1 MQKLIFHP
9 KWDKTISIKDRKLIE
24 LCFAEAAVM
33 ENQQIEF
40 TPLWH
45 ARNHKQELLVTAIVH
60 NTSKQPFSF
69 HERKISYHDR
79 AGKAAEHQFSIK
91 SLIIEPHTSMPWT
104 FIFPLNTIIKGPLHE
119 NGKLEI

>member
-9 KWDKTISIKDRKLIE
+9 KWDKTISMKDRKLIE
-24 LCFAEAAVM
+24 SRFAEAAVI

-40 TPLWH
+40 TPLWQ
-45 ARNHKQELLVTAIVH
+45 ARNHKQELLITAIVH

-69 HERKISYHDR
+69 HERKISYYDKE
-79 AGKAAEHQFSIK
+79 GKTAEHHFSIK

-104 FIFPLNTIIKGPLHE
+104 FIFPLNTIIKDPLHE
-119 NGKLEI
+119 KGKLKI